1 MSDKLGKT
9 IPKALS
15 GPNKPKTAI
24 CAPYQDWYWEK
35 LLTLKSPDK
44 MNQTGNAGILH
55 PHQNE
60 SQYRIHILSIDQD
73 QDSNIREES
82 NPNPIYGNS
91 CAGYKI
97 IINNKNQGLEHTASL
112 DTIFLQIYMDVL
124 PGISGVSKNQNLFLQ

>member
-1 MSDKLGKT
+1 MDRGRTTKVKGKVNGMPNPEWDRKLKLSNGKPNLNRTGFYKNLSDKLGKT

-55 PHQNE
+55 P
-60 SQYRIHILSIDQD
+60 
-73 QDSNIREES
+73 
-82 NPNPIYGNS
+82 
-91 CAGYKI
+91 
-97 IINNKNQGLEHTASL
+97 
-112 DTIFLQIYMDVL
+112 
-124 PGISGVSKNQNLFLQ
+124 